1 MYTRCP
7 SCRAEISFEPP
18 ANIDNLPDGYKHR
31 IKCPSCGVTIGV
43 KIPKVDATATLHPQY
58 QPQYNNAPYNQPY
71 MGGYAPQPRYAAPP
85 VAQQNEIAKPQKKA
99 GTGRNV
105 MMMLFSLIFIALS
118 VVAYLI
124 GNETIKNIPDSMS
137 WLGGIGFFDGISAWQ
152 TLCTDI
158 GSLKSAL
165 ETSGIIGLLNEIA
178 PIFLFT
184 FSGINFIV
192 AFISAC
198 GKKYGRAFN
207 FIWSLIIVAS
217 ALFIVYTYYALICE
231 SLGEAIPVAEFLKL
245 LFTVELCLIPAGAL
259 LAIVQFLFSLFFLK
273 SLKIKRN

>member
-124 GNETIKNIPDSMS
+124 GNGTIKNIPESMT
-137 WLGGIGFFDGISAWQ
+137 WLAGISVFNGIGVWEMLIKETEALKIIMSDGGIIF
-152 TLCTDI
+152 
-158 GSLKSAL
+158 
-165 ETSGIIGLLNEIA
+165 LLTTIA

-217 ALFIVYTYYALICE
+217 ALLIVFSYYALICE
-231 SLGEAIPVAEFLKL
+231 SLGEAIPVAEFLKS
-245 LFTVELCLIPAGAL
+245 LFTVELCLIPTCAL

-273 SLKIKRN
+273 SLKIKRK

>member
-18 ANIDNLPDGYKHR
+18 ANIDSLPDGYKHR

-43 KIPKVDATATLHPQY
+43 KIPKVDASATLHPQY

-85 VAQQNEIAKPQKKA
+85 IAQQNEIAKPQKKA

-105 MMMLFSLIFIALS
+105 MMMLFSLIFIAFS

-124 GNETIKNIPDSMS
+124 TKGTIQNSESMT
-137 WLGGIGFFDGISAWQ
+137 WLNHIWVFNGIYVWEKIF
-152 TLCTDI
+152 TDI
-158 GSLKSAL
+158 EFLKSL
-165 ETSGIIGLLNEIA
+165 LSDFGIIWLLANIA

-198 GKKYGRAFN
+198 GKKYSRAFN

-231 SLGEAIPVAEFLKL
+231 SLGEAIPVAEFLKS
-245 LFTVELCLIPAGAL
+245 LFTVELCLIPTCAL

-273 SLKIKRN
+273 SLKIKRK

>member
-18 ANIDNLPDGYKHR
+18 ANIDSLPDGYKHR

-43 KIPKVDATATLHPQY
+43 KIPKVDASATLHPQY

-85 VAQQNEIAKPQKKA
+85 IAQQNEIAKPQKKA

-124 GNETIKNIPDSMS
+124 TKGTIQIPDSMN
-137 WLGGIGFFDGISAWQ
+137 WLNGIGVFNGIGVWEMLIKETEALKIIMSDGGIIF
-152 TLCTDI
+152 
-158 GSLKSAL
+158 
-165 ETSGIIGLLNEIA
+165 LLYTIA

-198 GKKYGRAFN
+198 GKKYSRAFN
-207 FIWSLIIVAS
+207 LIWSFIIMAS
-217 ALFIVYTYYALICE
+217 ALLIVYAYYAFICE
-231 SLGEAIPVAEFLKL
+231 MIGEAIPVTEFLKS
-245 LFTVELCLIPAGAL
+245 LFTVELCLIPTGAL
-259 LAIVQFLFSLFFLK
+259 LAIVQFLFSIFFLK

>member
-105 MMMLFSLIFIALS
+105 MMMLFSLIFIAFS
-118 VVAYLI
+118 VIAYLI
-124 GNETIKNIPDSMS
+124 GNGTIKNIPESMT
-137 WLGGIGFFDGISAWQ
+137 WLAGIGVFNGIGVWEMLIKETEALKIIMSDGGIMY
-152 TLCTDI
+152 
-158 GSLKSAL
+158 
-165 ETSGIIGLLNEIA
+165 LLYTIA

-217 ALFIVYTYYALICE
+217 ALLIVFSYYALICE

-245 LFTVELCLIPAGAL
+245 LFTVELCLIPTCAL
-259 LAIVQFLFSLFFLK
+259 LAIVQFLFSIFFLK
-273 SLKIKRN
+273 SLKIKRK